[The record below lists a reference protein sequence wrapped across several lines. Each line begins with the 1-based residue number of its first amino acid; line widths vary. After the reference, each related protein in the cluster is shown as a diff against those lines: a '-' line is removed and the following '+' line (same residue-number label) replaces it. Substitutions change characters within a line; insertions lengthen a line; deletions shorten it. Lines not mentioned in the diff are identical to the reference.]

1 MLLLSLI
8 FALLPSAAWLLLF
21 LHEDVHPEPNRLVI
35 RAFIAGMLVTVP
47 TVLVEGLLDCVIRSC
62 AAPAIPGTLA
72 LFSSPFALLPDAL
85 RDILYIF
92 LGIALVEETM
102 KYLAVRFAILRNPSF
117 DEPIDALLYL
127 VIAAL
132 GFAAVENALTVAH
145 ASVQTAGFFG
155 PEGIFVILGARSLSA
170 TLLHALASGIVG
182 YALARA
188 FFRRHPLPL
197 DIIFGIGVATLVHGA
212 YNGLVGGLF
221 PFLDSEQAAVVNVVI
236 LLAAT
241 GGALIFMIRD
251 LRQRSIRHRWR
262 NAGDTAREIA

>member
-8 FALLPSAAWLLLF
+8 FALLPSFAWLLLF

-62 AAPAIPGTLA
+62 AAPA
-72 LFSSPFALLPDAL
+72 PFAVLPDAL

-102 KYLAVRFAILRNPSF
+102 KYFAVRFAILRNPGF

-155 PEGIFVILGARSLSA
+155 LEGVFVILGARSLSA

-197 DIIFGIGVATLVHGA
+197 DLIFGIGVATLVHGA

-251 LRQRSIRHRWR
+251 LRQRSVRHRWR